1 MGRWDFRFLKLMR
14 GKRVRENK
22 LVGGPLRGPHAE
34 IDFRVRRGPLAKF
47 DFSRVGPLKHPH
59 AKMMG
64 RFLQTRPIMVRLQ
77 SKELIAQENQFL
89 VVA

>member
-1 MGRWDFRFLKLMR
+1 
-14 GKRVRENK
+14 
-22 LVGGPLRGPHAE
+22 
-34 IDFRVRRGPLAKF
+34 
-47 DFSRVGPLKHPH
+47 
-59 AKMMG
+59 MMG